1 MCVAAGAHRTTHK
14 HTHGSQPVR
23 WLSKR
28 SPAVG
33 VGRFVCRSFRVR
45 VCSPRCDLLLVG
57 RVRSNSRGRAG
68 IVVCAVLCWL
78 LCMPVLQILRKRISE
93 FTIKGQRISGVLRRK
108 SLCLPPNSDT
118 ATYRIRRGSG
128 LRATH
133 YSPTPPPSR
142 LPHWLATSA
151 KFLRANFAVT
161 YRTRRR
167 VGVITSPLPTLISV
181 DYRVRTA
188 PAFCPVFA
196 YITSDACVQ
205 PQPHKPPAPAGKH
218 TYTHTKHTANKT
230 NKHDNTRVPTICD
243 LCMCVC
249 ERVSVCGGV

>member
-14 HTHGSQPVR
+14 HTHASQPVR

-68 IVVCAVLCWL
+68 FVVCAVFLVVVYAGAPNTTQTDIGICH
-78 LCMPVLQILRKRISE
+78 
-93 FTIKGQRISGVLRRK
+93 QRATDLGVLRRK

-133 YSPTPPPSR
+133 HSPTPPPSR